1 MRCTSVR
8 GMVIINQA
16 PRPHSGSEMKYRRR
30 ERMEPVEM
38 RQLRHGCFPYV
49 FTWRGR
55 EYRVEAVER
64 CWSIS
69 RRGRGNRVESHCFRV
84 RARPSSVEVCQ
95 GDTFHLFQ
103 DTRAGTWHMQRR
115 AR

>member
-1 MRCTSVR
+1 
-8 GMVIINQA
+8 MVIINQA
-16 PRPHSGSEMKYRRR
+16 PRPHSGSEMK
-30 ERMEPVEM
+30 
-38 RQLRHGCFPYV
+38 
-49 FTWRGR
+49 WRGR

-103 DTRAGTWHMQRR
+103 DTRAGTWHTQRR